1 MHVTMTQ
8 AKEIIGTTTLS
19 DAELEKRT
27 NQFFKWVTEMT
38 ESYKEQY
45 ISFIKAREDAFKYK
59 SQMYGDDGSY
69 NGRDTNNEGEPE

>member
-1 MHVTMTQ
+1 MNVTLTQ
-8 AKEIIGTTTLS
+8 AKEIIGITTLS
-19 DAELEKRT
+19 DVELEKYT

-45 ISFIKAREDAFKYK
+45 ISYIKAREDAFKYEP
-59 SQMYGDDGSY
+59 QMYGDNGSY